1 MVEGKNKSML
11 CSKCYKNIS
20 QGAEIQI
27 SGTIFCKE
35 CAEISV
41 TERKIIAR
49 CNFCQESVFNDELI
63 HEVYEN
69 WGVQASEKLTVCQ
82 SCYKK

>member
-1 MVEGKNKSML
+1 MVESKSML

-35 CAEISV
+35 CVESGA
-41 TERKIIAR
+41 TERNVIAK
-49 CNFCQESVFNDELI
+49 CNFCQESVFNNEPI
-63 HEVYEN
+63 HEVCEN
-69 WGVQASEKLTVCQ
+69 
-82 SCYKK
+82 